1 MKSYKAF
8 PFLILVA
15 CLFLGSCSGLPQ
27 GTGGGGGGTANVSFV
42 LVSNDAPAA
51 IGLVSLKVIPTSIT
65 LTPSNG
71 TATTF
76 SINGGNGY
84 SFDLVRVQSD
94 SAYLGT
100 VPGLTTGAYTTV
112 AVSFLSAQ
120 LAFYNG
126 TGVALT
132 NPVCPAGDTCIA
144 TFAGPLTATIT
155 STQTISGNSGF
166 AINID
171 LGQAITVSGTTL
183 SLNFANA
190 NASSIATLPRTNSNL
205 AAGQLDLIEDF
216 TGIVSSPG
224 STVTI
229 TPAPAVN
236 RPPITATVNSS
247 TVLDEDPTHTLCT
260 LPTQGS
266 VSSCV
271 SAGQAASMDAILNSD
286 GTFTVQEIEP
296 LLASP
301 TVDSVEGTVVAINS
315 ANQTQFT
322 MVVTDIIPAATN
334 SLIGSLTVG
343 TPLTVN
349 LSAGPN
355 FYVDTKGLLVQNSFP
370 NSYGFFIGSTN
381 TTGMH
386 LGQTVQ
392 VHVTTFTPA
401 NGATF
406 ASSTVN
412 TVTLRWSR
420 FNAPTTGALTNSLF
434 SVTSLPGFFGF
445 TQASAIQV
453 DIFLG
458 VQGTDGVTNLDGIAN
473 GSAPAATP
481 AVGVRALF
489 IEDPANTLTPPY
501 FAAKVRQH

>member
-1 MKSYKAF
+1 
-8 PFLILVA
+8 
-15 CLFLGSCSGLPQ
+15 
-27 GTGGGGGGTANVSFV
+27 
-42 LVSNDAPAA
+42 
-51 IGLVSLKVIPTSIT
+51 
-65 LTPSNG
+65 
-71 TATTF
+71 
-76 SINGGNGY
+76 
-84 SFDLVRVQSD
+84 
-94 SAYLGT
+94 
-100 VPGLTTGAYTTV
+100 
-112 AVSFLSAQ
+112 
-120 LAFYNG
+120 
-126 TGVALT
+126 
-132 NPVCPAGDTCIA
+132 
-144 TFAGPLTATIT
+144 
-155 STQTISGNSGF
+155 
-166 AINID
+166 D

-434 SVTSLPGFFGF
+434 
-445 TQASAIQV
+445 
-453 DIFLG
+453 
-458 VQGTDGVTNLDGIAN
+458 
-473 GSAPAATP
+473 
-481 AVGVRALF
+481 
-489 IEDPANTLTPPY
+489 
-501 FAAKVRQH
+501 